1 MLMYSLNAIASADD
15 LSPAEAM
22 AFSEYISI
30 HLMGVQCAGWVG
42 ERRVGS
48 EAPE

>member
-1 MLMYSLNAIASADD
+1 
-15 LSPAEAM
+15 M

-30 HLMGVQCAGWVG
+30 DLIGVQCAGWVG